1 MLTAFVPNDEALSM
15 IMGMGFT
22 RDQAIKAL
30 KATDNN
36 IERAADWIFSHAGEL
51 DSMEDDFSANQGS
64 EGACNSGVPKC
75 RDGPASE

>member
-1 MLTAFVPNDEALSM
+1 M

-22 RDQAIKAL
+22 REQAIKAL

-36 IERAADWIFSHAGEL
+36 IERAADWIFSHADEL
-51 DSMEDDFSANQGS
+51 DSMDDDFSANQGAGS
-64 EGACNSGVPKC
+64 EGASNSNASKC